1 MLWCKEKSLNH
12 IPFDE
17 NKTLQKEKSTAIF
30 LKNKQIELCQNV
42 LTCNHNDGTIIV
54 EIERILRRKIK

>member
-1 MLWCKEKSLNH
+1 VIFHVKSLKLFWDIKYFYLQIFDKMLWCKEKSLNH

-30 LKNKQIELCQNV
+30 LKDK
-42 LTCNHNDGTIIV
+42 
-54 EIERILRRKIK
+54 